1 MEIRSNNKAKHRSQ
15 RLAFGIFRLLS
26 LCIVLILF
34 AILGFIIY
42 KGAGAISWEFITSAP
57 TDGMTGGGIW
67 PAIVGTFY
75 LMVGSALFAFPVGVM
90 SGIYMNEYAPKGKLV
105 RFGYV
110 EVTAR
115 EDTPF
120 LPAGQ
125 SIRAHEFHYWDTN
138 DNGDMFQAVKASG
151 KGHWPCMRQEQ
162 QILAGFPHLYY
173 GSNPE
178 LAGNFVK
185 GCFQWQE
192 RCAGKQVAECYRKM
206 LTGMVGC
213 VGAMVLEGQAD
224 ESLEGQQTER

>member
-1 MEIRSNNKAKHRSQ
+1 MKLLDLVAQGTTYVDKLTKILNTQGSSTPNIEVIFVLGEMCIRDR
-15 RLAFGIFRLLS
+15 
-26 LCIVLILF
+26 
-34 AILGFIIY
+34 
-42 KGAGAISWEFITSAP
+42 
-57 TDGMTGGGIW
+57 
-67 PAIVGTFY
+67 
-75 LMVGSALFAFPVGVM
+75 
-90 SGIYMNEYAPKGKLV
+90 
-105 RFGYV
+105 YV

-192 RCAGKQVAECYRKM
+192 RCAGKQVAECHRKM

-224 ESLEGQQTER
+224 ESLEGQRTKR